1 MSLASMGGLGYD
13 VTVPALRRRV
23 VPQLETQAQH
33 AVAAVRSKRP
43 PRPLPFTPPPIRRTH
58 PL

>member
-1 MSLASMGGLGYD
+1 MGGLGYD